1 MGLKESLR
9 KLQEQ
14 ERLDKKLSLKRE
26 VKKELTKLKNE
37 KILDKKCIM
46 CGDSAKYS
54 IKGSNDWYCKDCAV
68 EYFGDIKHLKKNIEV
83 KSDAL
88 GNANVYFIT
97 NNLNK
102 FSEVQQI
109 IPGISQLKI
118 ELDEIQELDAKRIIE
133 HKLLEAKKKKS
144 EISKTS
150 GAGGAI
156 IVEDTS
162 LYLECLNG
170 LPGPLIKWFLQTIG
184 NEGLYNLT
192 VKLKNNR
199 AEARTLIGYY
209 NRGKIKYF
217 QGILK
222 GKIVSPRHSDFGWD
236 AIFMPDGFDEVM
248 GEMTKEEKNEISMRG
263 QAVQKLKD
271 YLKKEK

>member
-1 MGLKESLR
+1 MGLRESLK

-37 KILDKKCIM
+37 KILDKKCVM
-46 CGDSAKYS
+46 CDDVAKYS
-54 IKGSNDWYCKDCAV
+54 IKGSNEWYCKECAT
-68 EYFGDIKHLKKNIEV
+68 EYFGDVKHLKKNIEI
-83 KSDAL
+83 KSNDTKR
-88 GNANVYFIT
+88 NNIYFIT
-97 NNLNK
+97 NNVNK
-102 FSEVQQI
+102 FSEVEQI
-109 IPGISQLKI
+109 IPGIQQLQI
-118 ELDEIQELDAKRIIE
+118 ALDEIQELDAKKIIE

-150 GAGGAI
+150 GALGAF

-162 LYLECLNG
+162 LYLECMKG

-192 VKLKNNR
+192 VKLKNNN

-217 QGILK
+217 QGIVK
-222 GKIVSPRHSDFGWD
+222 GKIVSPRYSNFGWD
-236 AIFMPDGFDEVM
+236 AIFMPDGYDEVR
-248 GEMTKEEKNEISMRG
+248 GEMTTSDKNEISMRG
-263 QAVQKLKD
+263 QAVQKLKE
-271 YLKKEK
+271 YLKKDK